1 MQELIDEGVHVC
13 IAAGNN
19 SFKVDVSGGDDY
31 NNSFDR
37 GSGDVFY
44 HRGSS
49 PFSTEAFMI
58 GSLLSENAS
67 GDRKVNF
74 STTGPGVDIYAAG
87 DEILSCTSNTNK
99 FTDAAY
105 WGNSSFRQTNINGTS
120 MASPQVCGVGALYLQ
135 ANPGISPAELR
146 TMIHNDSSATM
157 PAGTLTGYGS
167 TDNAM
172 GGPQRVLVQRYN
184 TAVPYVNNITGKY
197 NIRN

>member
-1 MQELIDEGVHVC
+1 MIDDGIHVC
-13 IAAGNN
+13 IAAGN
-19 SFKVDVSGGDDY
+19 SRFKIDVPGGPDY
-31 NNSFDR
+31 NNTILRS
-37 GSGDVFY
+37 GSSEFY

-49 PFSTEAFMI
+49 PFSNDAMI
-58 GSLLSENAS
+58 VGNIL
-67 GDRKVNF
+67 D
-74 STTGPGVDIYAAG
+74 STFGNLDTRSTSSCTGPGCNIWAG
-87 DEILSCTSNTNK
+87 GSNIMSCTSNTNK

-135 ANPGISPAELR
+135 SNPGISPAELR
-146 TMIHNDSSATM
+146 TMIHNDSSTTM

-172 GGPQRVLVQRYN
+172 GGPQRVLVHRYN
-184 TAVPYVNNITGKY
+184 TAIPYVNNITGKY